1 MMITDDDCFPDPY
14 EKKIL
19 TVAAQSTTLL
29 SCNYAYSMDRAYQ
42 SQLDPGSNID
52 DANVAGDFIFF
63 ARNCMGEHIT
73 ENIWR

>member
-1 MMITDDDCFPDPY
+1 
-14 EKKIL
+14 
-19 TVAAQSTTLL
+19 
-29 SCNYAYSMDRAYQ
+29 MDRAYQ

-73 ENIWR
+73 ENIWRRLFWSDGSYLSTRFLNTNTAHAHK